1 MNNTGLKFGGR
12 EKGSLN
18 KKTNE
23 IREYY
28 QLLINNNL
36 DTLQR
41 DIESLEP
48 KDRIKVIL
56 EISKFILPTLKATE
70 IEDKSGGKQIEPII
84 IQIVSEN
91 ETNRD

>member
-1 MNNTGLKFGGR
+1 MNNTGLKYGGR
-12 EKGSLN
+12 SKGTPN
-18 KKTNE
+18 KATNE

-36 DTLQR
+36 ETLQR

-70 IEDKSGGKQIEPII
+70 IEDKSTGRQIEPII
-84 IQIVSEN
+84 VQIVSEN
-91 ETNRD
+91 ETNRN